1 MISSASPYLLV
12 KTRWLYT
19 RPSTSLSIA
28 CSLNLFS
35 IKLRT
40 FFEWLHLIFN
50 SIQLYFSAFTRVW
63 KWIRLLFG
71 NGFLEFNVTRKSFL
85 TNVINNLIASCTHSC
100 RIRVISIF
108 AIFFHSVLG
117 FYSVAFVWFLC
128 TFAFW
133 LKHICFLTVLT
144 CFKNYFLLFT
154 LDFRGKSYFCTG
166 GTWTAFIFFLS
177 TLFCSHIFDLFM
189 HSSFMLRVYS
199 FAFDHFLYFVTTY
212 SVISP
217 ILIFT
222 AFLDFLTGTFIQHR
236 RQLRCCKHRELHF
249 VTCVCMALQLLL
261 TVSWRSFL
269 VQFSIS

>member
-1 MISSASPYLLV
+1 
-12 KTRWLYT
+12 
-19 RPSTSLSIA
+19 
-28 CSLNLFS
+28 
-35 IKLRT
+35 
-40 FFEWLHLIFN
+40 LIFN

-71 NGFLEFNVTRKSFL
+71 NGFLEFNVTRKPFL

-154 LDFRGKSYFCTG
+154 LDFRGKSYFCTS
-166 GTWTAFIFFLS
+166 GTWTAFIFSEYLILQSHFWFIHAFIFHVTSLFICFWPLS
-177 TLFCSHIFDLFM
+177 LLCDNIFCDFTNLNFYSIPWLFD
-189 HSSFMLRVYS
+189 R
-199 FAFDHFLYFVTTY
+199 YFHPT
-212 SVISP
+212 
-217 ILIFT
+217 
-222 AFLDFLTGTFIQHR
+222 
-236 RQLRCCKHRELHF
+236 
-249 VTCVCMALQLLL
+249 
-261 TVSWRSFL
+261 
-269 VQFSIS
+269 